1 VNAHASRA
9 STPAVVLHL
18 FLQTARLKKK
28 RAVLTVASI
37 AWGTVSVLLLLAFGQ
52 GFREQLVANSQGM
65 GKDIA
70 IVWPGQTTKAFGGMP
85 PGRRLKFPENE
96 SAYAQA
102 RMADVGTVTGEIQ
115 KGRVPLAFGK
125 KTVNGSVVGV
135 EAAYRTWRNQVPR
148 PGGRFIDGRDIRDSR
163 RVIFLGDT
171 VAKEIFGGDDPVGK
185 TLLVSN
191 APFLVIGVLKHRIQ
205 DNSYMNN
212 DENQTFIPFPTFI
225 AMFGHQDLDNLVVGV
240 SDPARMPAALDRLRH
255 VLASRHRFDPTDD
268 RALGVWDTVSDNK
281 EETQMLLG
289 IQVFLGIVGALTLI
303 VGGVGVANI
312 MYAVVKERTRE
323 IGVKMALG
331 ARPRW
336 ITGPFVLEATLYTF
350 LGGTVGIAIALL
362 IVTLLSLIPLDSS
375 EVMGYLGHPRISV
388 TIGAVTTAI
397 LGAIG
402 LAAGYFPARRAAA
415 VDPAE
420 TLRYE

>member
-1 VNAHASRA
+1 MARQA

-52 GFREQLVANSQGM
+52 GFREQLIANEQGM
-65 GKDIA
+65 GKNIA
-70 IVWPGQTTKAFGGMP
+70 IIWPGQTTKAFAGMP
-85 PGRRLKFPENE
+85 PGRRLAFKENE
-96 SAYAQA
+96 SEYAQA
-102 RMADVGTVTGEIQ
+102 RMADVATVIGEIQ
-115 KGRVPLAFGK
+115 KGRLPLAYGR

-135 EAAYRTWRNQVPR
+135 EAPYRDWRNQVAQ
-148 PGGRFIDGRDIRDSR
+148 PGGRFIDARDVRDSR

-171 VAKEIFGGDDPVGK
+171 VAKEIFGTEAPLGK

-205 DNSYMNN
+205 DNSYMNQ
-212 DENQTFIPFPTFI
+212 DENQTFIPLPTFL
-225 AMFGHQDLDNLVVGV
+225 AMFGHQDLDNLLVGV
-240 SDPARMPAALDRLRH
+240 TDSSRMPAALDRLRH
-255 VLASRHRFDPTDD
+255 VLGARHRFDPADD
-268 RALGVWDTVSDNK
+268 RALGVWDTVSGNK
-281 EETQMLLG
+281 ESAQMLLG
-289 IQVFLGIVGALTLI
+289 IQAFLGIVGALTLI

-350 LGGTVGIAIALL
+350 LGGTVGIAIALV

-388 TIGAVTTAI
+388 AIGAVTTAI